1 MNQTLK
7 HEPQRVT
14 QKVGKMNRENY
25 LSMQILYTALKI
37 KTIRKYYR
45 FSSVHK
51 LEFPCPASAS

>member
-37 KTIRKYYR
+37 KTIRKKNLR
-45 FSSVHK
+45 KELAGV
-51 LEFPCPASAS
+51 EVTQ